1 MSKNK
6 KPGKEQDQKEEGET
20 QAKETLTPEMAKA
33 LLGTERNARIQ
44 RCRQKIE
51 RALAEENCFLD
62 SSFIITAQGNIAQIQ
77 IRAKPETE

>member
-20 QAKETLTPEMAKA
+20 QAKETLTPELAKA
-33 LLGTERNARIQ
+33 LLTSERQTRIQ

-51 RALAEENCFLD
+51 KVLAEENCLLD
-62 SSFIITAQGNIAQIQ
+62 CSVIVTAQGNIVQIQ
-77 IRAKPETE
+77 VRAKPETE